1 MGQIK
6 NIKLHIVTDIKLYNK
21 SFTNQPNHLLTMVDA
36 KVPAVPET
44 LLKRQ
49 KNIERVKSARTIA
62 TVKKRKALKEKRRVV
77 YKRAEQYA
85 KEYRAKERDEI
96 RLRRMAKRDGN
107 FYVPAEAKLAFVIRI
122 RGVNQVSPKV
132 KKALQ
137 LLRLRQ
143 INNGVFVKLNK
154 STLNMLR
161 LVEPFI
167 AWGYPNLKTIRD
179 LIYKRGFAK
188 VNHQRIPISN
198 NEVIEDTL
206 GATTDIICVEDL
218 IHEIFTVGENFKKA
232 SNFLWPFKL
241 SCPTGGM
248 RVKTNHFVEGG
259 DHGNREDFINQM
271 VRKMN

>member
-1 MGQIK
+1 MAEEQ
-6 NIKLHIVTDIKLYNK
+6 
-21 SFTNQPNHLLTMVDA
+21 
-36 KVPAVPET
+36 VPAVPTT

-49 KNIERVKSARTIA
+49 QNIERVKAARA
-62 TVKKRKALKEKRRVV
+62 LALVKKRKALKEKRGVI
-77 YKRAEQYA
+77 YKRAAKYA

-122 RGVNQVSPKV
+122 RGINQVSPKV

-154 STLNMLR
+154 CSLNMLR
-161 LVEPFI
+161 LVEPYV

-179 LIYKRGFAK
+179 LVYKRGFAK

-198 NEVIEDTL
+198 NEVIEQVL
-206 GATTDIICVEDL
+206 GSCDIVCVEDL

-232 SNFLWPFKL
+232 NNFLWPFKL

-248 RVKTNHFVEGG
+248 RKKTNHFVEGG
-259 DHGNREDFINQM
+259 DHGNREHFINQL

>member
-1 MGQIK
+1 MGTK
-6 NIKLHIVTDIKLYNK
+6 MTD
-21 SFTNQPNHLLTMVDA
+21 T

-49 KNIERVKSARTIA
+49 KNLERVKTARAVAI
-62 TVKKRKALKEKRRVV
+62 VKRRRTLKEKRRVI
-77 YKRAEQYA
+77 YKKALTYA
-85 KEYRAKERDEI
+85 KEYRAKERDET

-154 STLNMLR
+154 CTLNMLR
-161 LVEPFI
+161 LVEPFV
-167 AWGYPNLKTIRD
+167 AWGYPNLKTIRE
-179 LIYKRGFAK
+179 LVYKRGFAK
-188 VNHQRIPISN
+188 VNHQRIAISN
-198 NEVIEDTL
+198 NEVVEEVL
-206 GATTDIICVEDL
+206 GSAGIICVEDL
-218 IHEIFTVGENFKKA
+218 IHEIFTVGDNFKKA
-232 SNFLWPFKL
+232 NNFLWPFKL

>member
-1 MGQIK
+1 MAEEQ
-6 NIKLHIVTDIKLYNK
+6 
-21 SFTNQPNHLLTMVDA
+21 
-36 KVPAVPET
+36 VPAVPT
-44 LLKRQ
+44 TMLKRQ
-49 KNIERVKSARTIA
+49 QNIERVKAARA
-62 TVKKRKALKEKRRVV
+62 VALVKKRKALKEKRGLI
-77 YKRAEQYA
+77 YKRAAKYA

-122 RGVNQVSPKV
+122 RGINQVSPKV

-154 STLNMLR
+154 CSLNMLR
-161 LVEPFI
+161 LVEPYV

-179 LIYKRGFAK
+179 LVYKRGFAK

-198 NEVIEDTL
+198 NEVIEQVL
-206 GATTDIICVEDL
+206 GSCDIVCVEDL

-232 SNFLWPFKL
+232 NNFLWPFKL

-248 RVKTNHFVEGG
+248 RKKTNHFVEGG
-259 DHGNREDFINQM
+259 DHGNREQFINQL

>member
-1 MGQIK
+1 MAD
-6 NIKLHIVTDIKLYNK
+6 T
-21 SFTNQPNHLLTMVDA
+21 TEA
-36 KVPAVPET
+36 VPSVPET
-44 LLKRQ
+44 ILKRA
-49 KNIERVKSARTIA
+49 KNLERVKAARA
-62 TVKKRKALKEKRRVV
+62 VAAVKQRKSLKEKRSVIF
-77 YKRAEQYA
+77 KRAAKYA

-122 RGVNQVSPKV
+122 RGINQVSPKV

-154 STLNMLR
+154 CSLNMLR
-161 LVEPFI
+161 LVEPYV

-179 LIYKRGFAK
+179 LVYKRGFGK
-188 VNHQRIPISN
+188 IDHQRIPISN
-198 NEVIEDTL
+198 NEVIEQSL
-206 GATTDIICVEDL
+206 GGCDIICAEDL
-218 IHEIFTVGENFKKA
+218 IHEIFTVGENFKRA
-232 SNFLWPFKL
+232 NNFLWPFKL

-248 RVKTNHFVEGG
+248 RKKTNHFVEGG
-259 DHGNREDFINQM
+259 DHGNREDFINQL

>member
-1 MGQIK
+1 MAD
-6 NIKLHIVTDIKLYNK
+6 T
-21 SFTNQPNHLLTMVDA
+21 A
-36 KVPAVPET
+36 APAVPET
-44 LLKRQ
+44 ILKRQ
-49 KNIERVKSARTIA
+49 KNLERVRAARAIA
-62 TVKKRKALKEKRRVV
+62 TVKRKKALKAKRGVV
-77 YKRAEQYA
+77 YKRAAAYA

-122 RGVNQVSPKV
+122 RGINQVSPKV

-161 LVEPFI
+161 LVEPFV
-167 AWGYPNLKTIRD
+167 AWGYPNLKTIRE
-179 LIYKRGFAK
+179 LVYKRGFAK
-188 VNHQRIPISN
+188 INHQRIALSN
-198 NEVIEDTL
+198 NEVVEQVL
-206 GATTDIICVEDL
+206 GACNIVCVEDL

-232 SNFLWPFKL
+232 NNFLWPFKL

-248 RVKTNHFVEGG
+248 RNKTNHFVEGG
-259 DHGNREDFINQM
+259 DHGNREAFINQM